1 MMNRRKTINP
11 RLLLANHQQQQSAED
26 DVDLDKID
34 NFIRNQFAI
43 IELTDIREKQSRL
56 KSKEKELLENLDQLE
71 KLKIDFE
78 KLFNEYS
85 ELRKQLRRY
94 RLLSRTLLQ
103 AENVEKFAIE
113 LQHHCTEQKI
123 PIEDDEKILQTLSN
137 TIQSYQTLSDENLLE
152 NIRKFQQKILEILGK
167 NFQLQNHPESYQH
180 IKRLLNEC
188 KEQWQCSENLTT
200 TFNEFERIRQW
211 IKLHERKK

>member
-11 RLLLANHQQQQSAED
+11 RLLLANHQQQQSTED

-123 PIEDDEKILQTLSN
+123 PIEDDEKILQTLS
-137 TIQSYQTLSDENLLE
+137 SM
-152 NIRKFQQKILEILGK
+152 
-167 NFQLQNHPESYQH
+167 
-180 IKRLLNEC
+180 
-188 KEQWQCSENLTT
+188 
-200 TFNEFERIRQW
+200 
-211 IKLHERKK
+211 